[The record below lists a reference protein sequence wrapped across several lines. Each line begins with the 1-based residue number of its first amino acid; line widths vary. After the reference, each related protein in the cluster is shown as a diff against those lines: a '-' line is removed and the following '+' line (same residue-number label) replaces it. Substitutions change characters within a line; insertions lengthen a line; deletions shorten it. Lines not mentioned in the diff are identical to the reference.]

1 MSEIASTI
9 LKQMGG
15 SSRLNAMI
23 GATGFLSIKNGNGV
37 SFRFKGSKIAN
48 YVEITL
54 NSLDTYTVRFVKIR
68 GTEVKEVKTEPI
80 VYCDG
85 LKPLFERTTNLYLT
99 L

>member
-1 MSEIASTI
+1 MSEIATTI

-15 SSRLNAMI
+15 RSRLEAMV
-23 GATGFLSIKNGNGV
+23 GATNFFSIKDGNGL

-48 YVEITL
+48 YVEIVL

-68 GTEVKEVKTEPI
+68 GTDVKEIKTAHT
-80 VYCDG
+80 VFYDS
-85 LKPLFERTTNLYLT
+85 LKELFENTTKLYLT